1 MLRAQ
6 ACDAGQS
13 ADDEQ
18 QYEEKVKVWARAILA
33 DQAAV
38 EGGFAPAPIF
48 PVRSISREESELPG
62 PSALRSLEY
71 H

>member
-1 MLRAQ
+1 MLRAWVGG
-6 ACDAGQS
+6 AIDD
-13 ADDEQ
+13 ADDDE

-33 DQAAV
+33 DQSPV

-48 PVRSISREESELPG
+48 PARSASRTESAQPRL
-62 PSALRSLEY
+62 SALGLLGY